1 MAQRRSSRRPACPTP
16 STHRVQSKS
25 ARRDACCSGSLRNKC
40 ERGVCETMP
49 SAKTLKIPKAVSARK
64 TRISRSGSTVQ
75 ALAIDGMLA
84 ADNSP
89 EHEGDQEMQGVR
101 AELRALTRDRRRS
114 RSSSVRSC
122 SLTSGSDMVQ
132 PQWPIL
138 RSEVFAGVDVVVHVT
153 MRANGAG
160 WSGYLQALEVSGETS
175 AAGDLSLLVAKLLQL
190 LADPIVALALCQIGR
205 KLAGAL
211 KRGHDLLD
219 LPNDTV
225 VLLQRWFGIQLA
237 AAMLTTTRPGAGR
250 RTSAR
255 GSLLSSASTRC
266 STKRSRE
273 ALPRLSMSRGR
284 RSCRPAAIV
293 TATGPVTDFERCA
306 RSSRPASVT
315 QARYCGLR

>member
-1 MAQRRSSRRPACPTP
+1 
-16 STHRVQSKS
+16 
-25 ARRDACCSGSLRNKC
+25 
-40 ERGVCETMP
+40 
-49 SAKTLKIPKAVSARK
+49 
-64 TRISRSGSTVQ
+64 
-75 ALAIDGMLA
+75 
-84 ADNSP
+84 
-89 EHEGDQEMQGVR
+89 
-101 AELRALTRDRRRS
+101 
-114 RSSSVRSC
+114 
-122 SLTSGSDMVQ
+122 MVQ

-211 KRGHDLLD
+211 NRGHGLLD

-237 AAMLTTTRPGAGR
+237 AAMLTTTRPGAVASHQR
-250 RTSAR
+250 AR
-255 GSLLSSASTRC
+255 KSVIWLSSASTRC